1 MLIHV
6 QIELQFQIQIKKIFR
21 SNLRIIMTTSQLSLL
36 RIHKIIIALVRSL
49 SFRTSG
55 SKFWRMLYLLGALP
69 FSDVSLLLLNLILGK
84 SEKFLTR
91 ILVLVCP
98 RLSPD
103 HPYVRFFVGI
113 ATSIHAKLFSMSHC
127 YHASNLN
134 PECPSAFADKGRDK
148 GLLLAVFALR
158 QPRKPSVDVKVYK
171 PEMAKADK
179 RRIGRSRGRSN
190 WFNTTALM
198 VLLECQKH
206 GRVHSDGRS
215 R

>member
-21 SNLRIIMTTSQLSLL
+21 SNLRIIMTTSRLSLL
-36 RIHKIIIALVRSL
+36 RVHKIIIALVRSL

-84 SEKFLTR
+84 SEKFLAR

-134 PECPSAFADKGRDK
+134 PPHHSHCLNPLAFCWPYYSKNRPGWNQKYQGQSYSRHPFAYFSAWSTF
-148 GLLLAVFALR
+148 V
-158 QPRKPSVDVKVYK
+158 
-171 PEMAKADK
+171 
-179 RRIGRSRGRSN
+179 
-190 WFNTTALM
+190 
-198 VLLECQKH
+198 
-206 GRVHSDGRS
+206 
-215 R
+215 